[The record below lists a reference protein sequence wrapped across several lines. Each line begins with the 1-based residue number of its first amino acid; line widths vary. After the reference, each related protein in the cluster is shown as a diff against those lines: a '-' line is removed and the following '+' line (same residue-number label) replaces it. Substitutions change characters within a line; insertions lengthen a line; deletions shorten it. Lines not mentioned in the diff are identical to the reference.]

1 MSNNHFIIDKI
12 TGTFADDLLAAGF
25 MAVLDNLYRR
35 QVGIANMTQVD
46 CGHYYQIMADAPLDL
61 EKVQR
66 EAEFFIGARFLR
78 TEGNKDK
85 LPTGLPE
92 AYFVDYKEKRDE
104 RNAFFD
110 ALNTLEKTVSKA
122 YWRGDEEVL
131 AYLPTPPDRHY
142 DIYRMMNSPTTLIG
156 YTRLVNQWVQVGES
170 GRTGDVCYLLC
181 QMFSSDAD
189 GRYQPNDV
197 AAAVAA
203 WKDIA
208 KTEQWPLNDTITTA
222 SQVLNPAQGKGVNRP
237 KPDGVSP
244 TNLSGFWLLEWLKLV
259 GFYQIGLTAVL
270 RDSSDRKTYVPAAGR
285 MTIRTR
291 EQIDIRFR
299 NLTRAN
305 ESATRADILTVL
317 QYLRAFIRVTRE
329 AQEQP
334 DMPQLRFSR
343 HRSVRPADFI
353 HGFHVAFYKNLGN
366 AAAVM
371 NMAFLN
377 LPGWVQIHNADEA
390 QQFLD
395 ILDEHAGIVR
405 QFAENKGDEL
415 DLLGQYRDFV
425 VADNL
430 GPFFEFNTAYSSW
443 LISAGEKPGFP
454 PRKFSTHNL
463 RRLLVSVQHDLSDIV
478 ESPGFINI
486 ARAIRESTVRA
497 QYRKNQKNDKRY
509 TVRYGLG
516 RDLVRKAYHREE
528 FVAALSEFLL
538 TYNAEN
544 AQVLERYPKDK
555 YPQYKYRWD
564 VQTGDIKDILSLIDK
579 YSNPPDLIAKLL
591 VAYGYASDYQAKSEE
606 EAE

>member
-1 MSNNHFIIDKI
+1 M
-12 TGTFADDLLAAGF
+12 GAG
-25 MAVLDNLYRR
+25 
-35 QVGIANMTQVD
+35 
-46 CGHYYQIMADAPLDL
+46 
-61 EKVQR
+61 
-66 EAEFFIGARFLR
+66 
-78 TEGNKDK
+78 
-85 LPTGLPE
+85 
-92 AYFVDYKEKRDE
+92 
-104 RNAFFD
+104 
-110 ALNTLEKTVSKA
+110 
-122 YWRGDEEVL
+122 
-131 AYLPTPPDRHY
+131 
-142 DIYRMMNSPTTLIG
+142 
-156 YTRLVNQWVQVGES
+156 GES

-197 AAAVAA
+197 ATAVAA

-208 KTEQWPLNDTITTA
+208 KAEQWPLNDTITTA

-291 EQIDIRFR
+291 EQIDIHFR

-343 HRSVRPADFI
+343 HRPVRPADFI

-366 AAAVM
+366 AVAVM
-371 NMAFLN
+371 NMAFFN

-415 DLLGQYRDFV
+415 DLLGKYRDFV

-430 GPFFEFNTAYSSW
+430 DPFFEFTNGYSSYI
-443 LISAGEKPGFP
+443 ISQREKHGGYAQQF
-454 PRKFSTHNL
+454 TIDNL
-463 RRLLVSVQHDLSDIV
+463 RRLLMNCDDEKYAQIFDKDAFRNV
-478 ESPGFINI
+478 
-486 ARAIRESTVRA
+486 ARAIRESTIKA
-497 QYRKNQKNDKRY
+497 QWEKAKARSGKPSDTRY

-516 RDLVRKAYHREE
+516 QDLIRRSQYRK
-528 FVAALSEFLL
+528 EFLSAL
-538 TYNAEN
+538 HEFMQAYNAEN
-544 AQVLERYPKDK
+544 FQVKERESSRGKDV
-555 YPQYKYRWD
+555 YKTYFR
-564 VQTGDIKDILSLIDK
+564 
-579 YSNPPDLIAKLL
+579 PDLYDTDFQGIVQL
-591 VAYGYASDYQAKSEE
+591 VDDCGSDLICKMLVSFGYARELPKQKEE
-606 EAE
+606 ETE